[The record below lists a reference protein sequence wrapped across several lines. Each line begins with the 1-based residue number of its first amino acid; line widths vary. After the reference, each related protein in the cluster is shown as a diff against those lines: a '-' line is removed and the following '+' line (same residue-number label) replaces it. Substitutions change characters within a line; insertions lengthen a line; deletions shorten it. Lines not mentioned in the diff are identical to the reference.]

1 MVNNEMTYRV
11 LWVDD
16 DDAIVKGTKQDAD
29 EYGII
34 LDHYTNWQDAEV
46 ALKNN
51 FDDYSAIILDAYC
64 KISPTED
71 IQEGFIHVV
80 LPSLT
85 SIFGKKNRFIPWYIL
100 SAGTMSRFSDTIKI
114 AAYHH
119 QTPEWG
125 QMEYIKDVPDDDLR
139 NSQFL
144 YKNIVKV
151 AKEQANNIVLFRH
164 NDVFAYLGKDSL
176 IDEQARKLML
186 SMLGALYFP
195 EEHTN
200 YVYEGNPLR
209 KVMEY
214 IFRAA
219 NKVGL
224 LPKECFERDDQINL
238 LESNRYMSGM
248 NTKHSHIRYG
258 KAGDDLEGKGG
269 ETIFPP
275 YLGNITKNII
285 EFGSIDSHTNEAFPY
300 TIDDKDLSLTE
311 NEKELFFSYVLQLCH
326 VIKFFEKFVEQHPD
340 TSANKAK
347 KKILS
352 AIAASASDYE
362 GFRGEIKQDSK
373 GNCYCD
379 KCLLSY
385 KAAID
390 KIGKTVIL
398 HDVNKNEDKRTELS
412 YPLRARFKIVEQTG
426 ASENNQS
433 K

>member
-1 MVNNEMTYRV
+1 M
-11 LWVDD
+11 
-16 DDAIVKGTKQDAD
+16 
-29 EYGII
+29 
-34 LDHYTNWQDAEV
+34 
-46 ALKNN
+46 
-51 FDDYSAIILDAYC
+51 
-64 KISPTED
+64 
-71 IQEGFIHVV
+71 
-80 LPSLT
+80 
-85 SIFGKKNRFIPWYIL
+85 
-100 SAGTMSRFSDTIKI
+100 
-114 AAYHH
+114 
-119 QTPEWG
+119 
-125 QMEYIKDVPDDDLR
+125 
-139 NSQFL
+139 

-151 AKEQANNIVLFRH
+151 AKKQANNIVLFRH

-258 KAGDDLEGKGG
+258 KAGDDSEGKGG

-300 TIDDKDLSLTE
+300 TIDDKDLTLTE

-326 VIKFFEKFVEQHPD
+326 VIKFFGKFAEQNPD
-340 TSANKAK
+340 ISANKAK
-347 KKILS
+347 KKVLS

-362 GFRGEIKQDSK
+362 GFKGE
-373 GNCYCD
+373 
-379 KCLLSY
+379 
-385 KAAID
+385 
-390 KIGKTVIL
+390 
-398 HDVNKNEDKRTELS
+398 
-412 YPLRARFKIVEQTG
+412 
-426 ASENNQS
+426 
-433 K
+433 

>member
-1 MVNNEMTYRV
+1 
-11 LWVDD
+11 
-16 DDAIVKGTKQDAD
+16 
-29 EYGII
+29 
-34 LDHYTNWQDAEV
+34 
-46 ALKNN
+46 
-51 FDDYSAIILDAYC
+51 
-64 KISPTED
+64 
-71 IQEGFIHVV
+71 
-80 LPSLT
+80 
-85 SIFGKKNRFIPWYIL
+85 
-100 SAGTMSRFSDTIKI
+100 MSRFSETIKI

-139 NSQFL
+139 NSHFL
-144 YKNIVKV
+144 YENIVKV

-164 NDVFAYLGKDSL
+164 KDVFTYLGKDNL

-195 EEHTN
+195 EKHTN

-214 IFRAA
+214 VFRAA

-248 NTKHSHIRYG
+248 NTKHSLLRYG
-258 KAGDDLEGKGG
+258 NAGTGAEGRGG
-269 ETIFPP
+269 DTIFPL

-300 TIDDKDLSLTE
+300 TIDDADLTLTE

-326 VIKFFEKFVEQHPD
+326 VIKFFGKFVEQNSD
-340 TSANKAK
+340 ISANKAMK
-347 KKILS
+347 KVLN
-352 AIAASASDYE
+352 AITASASDYE
-362 GFRGEIKQDSK
+362 GFKGEIMQDSK
-373 GNCYCD
+373 GNYYCG
-379 KCLLSY
+379 KCLLSFM
-385 KAAID
+385 AAKD
-390 KIGKTVIL
+390 HFGKNVELYSVT
-398 HDVNKNEDKRTELS
+398 KNEDRRTELL
-412 YPLRARFKIVEQTG
+412 YPMRAKFRIV
-426 ASENNQS
+426 

>member
-1 MVNNEMTYRV
+1 MTYRV

-16 DDAIVKGTKQDAD
+16 DKSIIKSTKQDAD

-34 LDHYTNWQDAEV
+34 LDHYTNWQEAEV

-51 FDDYSAIILDAYC
+51 FDDYSAIILDAFC

-85 SIFGKKNRFIPWYIL
+85 SLFGKKNRFIPWYIL
-100 SAGTMSRFSDTIKI
+100 SAGTMSRFSETIKI

-125 QMEYIKDVPDDDLR
+125 QMEYIKDVPDNDLR

-144 YKNIVKV
+144 YENIVRV

-164 NDVFAYLGKDSL
+164 KDVFAYLGKDSL

-195 EEHTN
+195 EKHTN

-214 IFRAA
+214 VFRAA

-258 KAGDDLEGKGG
+258 KAGDDSEGKGG

-300 TIDDKDLSLTE
+300 TIDDKDLALTE

-326 VIKFFEKFVEQHPD
+326 VIKFFGNFANANPDIEANRAMKQVISSIEVAASGYEGYKGVVEKDSNGNCFCG
-340 TSANKAK
+340 KC
-347 KKILS
+347 ILS
-352 AIAASASDYE
+352 FKSASACVGKRVELYN
-362 GFRGEIKQDSK
+362 IKPNEKSTK
-373 GNCYCD
+373 IKYPLFAN
-379 KCLLSY
+379 Y
-385 KAAID
+385 KLID
-390 KIGKTVIL
+390 K
-398 HDVNKNEDKRTELS
+398 
-412 YPLRARFKIVEQTG
+412 
-426 ASENNQS
+426 
-433 K
+433 

>member
-51 FDDYSAIILDAYC
+51 FDDYSAIILDAFC

-224 LPKECFERDDQINL
+224 LPKECFERDYQINL
-238 LESNRYMSGM
+238 LESN
-248 NTKHSHIRYG
+248 
-258 KAGDDLEGKGG
+258 
-269 ETIFPP
+269 
-275 YLGNITKNII
+275 
-285 EFGSIDSHTNEAFPY
+285 
-300 TIDDKDLSLTE
+300 
-311 NEKELFFSYVLQLCH
+311 
-326 VIKFFEKFVEQHPD
+326 
-340 TSANKAK
+340 
-347 KKILS
+347 
-352 AIAASASDYE
+352 
-362 GFRGEIKQDSK
+362 
-373 GNCYCD
+373 
-379 KCLLSY
+379 
-385 KAAID
+385 
-390 KIGKTVIL
+390 
-398 HDVNKNEDKRTELS
+398 
-412 YPLRARFKIVEQTG
+412 
-426 ASENNQS
+426 
-433 K
+433 